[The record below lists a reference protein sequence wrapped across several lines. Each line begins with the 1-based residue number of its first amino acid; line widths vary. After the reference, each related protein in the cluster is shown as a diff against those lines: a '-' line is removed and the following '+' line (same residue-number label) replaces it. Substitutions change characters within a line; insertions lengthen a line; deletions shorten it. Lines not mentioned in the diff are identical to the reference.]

1 MISRFENGPITFT
14 PYVDFLTRHLSS
26 SQPQPTYTTTFM
38 TTLTPTDIKTLEQTR
53 QRLSQLTNSL
63 ASLQQSLLQ
72 SDPLPSWYNPFP
84 LPPSPFPLPPSPF
97 PLPPHPHPQQTK
109 LTTPPTQQVLP
120 DLPNHHPRSLPHLP
134 LHPPHNQPAPPLRPN
149 RLPPPL
155 LPRPHPRSRAPTA
168 LAQEARARGGGLGG

>member
-1 MISRFENGPITFT
+1 MKYEFNTAPALRYLYSDISRRRLVHIHIRMISRFKHGPITIT

-63 ASLQQSLLQ
+63 VSLQQSLLQ

-84 LPPSPFPLPPSPF
+84 L
-97 PLPPHPHPQQTK
+97 
-109 LTTPPTQQVLP
+109 TPT
-120 DLPNHHPRSLPHLP
+120 PNK
-134 LHPPHNQPAPPLRPN
+134 PN
-149 RLPPPL
+149 
-155 LPRPHPRSRAPTA
+155 
-168 LAQEARARGGGLGG
+168 